1 MLFQYDETVEY
12 KTVNAHKTPEYIVLK
27 SIGEKNLLRADSNE
41 YQHNNQCETVMQ
53 NATKI

>member
-27 SIGEKNLLRADSNE
+27 SIGEKNLLRVDSNE